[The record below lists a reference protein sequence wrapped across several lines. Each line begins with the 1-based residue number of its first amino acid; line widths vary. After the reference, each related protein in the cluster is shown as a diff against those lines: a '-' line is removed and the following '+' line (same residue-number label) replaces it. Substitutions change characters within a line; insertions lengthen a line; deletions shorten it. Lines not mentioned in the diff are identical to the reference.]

1 MEALHILVL
10 ILHVGVAGLLLGTAF
25 FGLLFA
31 RKQQLGAADVSAAK
45 NVVLV
50 GKPLSGIQLI
60 LGLILVFWEPSKFL
74 NNPLIWSKLVL
85 YVVSGF
91 VAAAVIQKKLLASAD
106 GADKK
111 ASADLRKWLVI
122 LLVLVIALIALGVTA
137 AETAA

>member
-1 MEALHILVL
+1 
-10 ILHVGVAGLLLGTAF
+10 
-25 FGLLFA
+25 
-31 RKQQLGAADVSAAK
+31 
-45 NVVLV
+45 
-50 GKPLSGIQLI
+50 

-122 LLVLVIALIALGVTA
+122 LLVLEIALIALCVTA